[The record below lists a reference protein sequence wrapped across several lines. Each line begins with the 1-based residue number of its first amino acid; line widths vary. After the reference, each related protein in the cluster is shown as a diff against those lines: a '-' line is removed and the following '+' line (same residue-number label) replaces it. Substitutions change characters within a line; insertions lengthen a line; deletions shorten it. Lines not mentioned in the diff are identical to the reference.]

1 MADVPRLIL
10 LKTSDATA
18 EIPSDFER
26 IDIVDDGTGSPQT
39 QYELSHE
46 YNNPVVYLVR
56 NGYVSLMPSS
66 QYTYFVN
73 TGTTTFTFSGVQIGD
88 AVLVHSSGDVIQPSM
103 FVTGDPNETYTR
115 TESFYIKAYLADFVN
130 VTVTVEDMVTGAL
143 ADSSWVQLSLDQ
155 QNWSNSLTISR
166 IVEGNAVKVYVRIT
180 VPPSARSSLPAG
192 VMPDLALNISGV
204 AEV

>member
-10 LKTSDATA
+10 LKTSDATS
-18 EIPSDFER
+18 EIPSDFEK
-26 IDIVDDGTGSPQT
+26 IEIVDDGTGSPKT
-39 QYELSHE
+39 QYDLPHE
-46 YNNPVVYLVR
+46 YNNPMAYLVR
-56 NGYVSLMPSS
+56 NGVVTLMPTS
-66 QYTYFVN
+66 QYTAVVG
-73 TGTTTFTFSGVQIGD
+73 TGTTTFTFSDVQIGD
-88 AVLVHSSGDVIQPSM
+88 VVLVHSFGDVIQPAM

-115 TESFYIKAYLADFVN
+115 TETFYIKAYLADFVN

-155 QNWSNSLTISR
+155 QNWSSSLTISR
-166 IVEGNAVKVYVRIT
+166 IAEGSAVKVYVRIT
-180 VPPSARSSLPAG
+180 VPVSARTSLPTG